1 MSEEYHETLLTS
13 MNQSCTIIQQS
24 FLLRN
29 SAIAMPLRLLKFA
42 LSKEYPE
49 PRMFRSYDRLK
60 SSYDAVIIGGGG
72 HGLAAAY
79 YLSRDYGIRNIAV
92 VEKNYIGSGNTGR
105 NTTIIRS
112 NYLTAEGVKFYDES
126 VRLWQDLSQEFDLNL
141 FYSTRG
147 HFTLAHTDAS
157 LRTMRWRAEV
167 NKHFGIDSELV
178 DSEEVQK
185 ACPHMDMTCG
195 GHAPILGALYHAPG
209 SIARHDAVAWGYGR
223 GADQRGV
230 EIHQKTEVL
239 GITVEAGKVTG
250 VQTSRGFISTPKVLC
265 AVAGSTPRILDMV
278 GLRSPL
284 YIHPLQAMVSEPMK
298 PWLDPIIVSGSLHV
312 YVSQT
317 ARGELVMGASLDP
330 YELHSTR
337 STLDFVEGLAA
348 RMLDLFPFL
357 SHVNVVRQWAGMA
370 DMTPDFAPI
379 MGKTPVEGF
388 YLDAGWG
395 TWGFKATPVCGKT
408 MAYTVTNDQNHD
420 LIQDFSLSRFTNYQL
435 VGEKGAAS
443 VGH

>member
-1 MSEEYHETLLTS
+1 
-13 MNQSCTIIQQS
+13 
-24 FLLRN
+24 
-29 SAIAMPLRLLKFA
+29 MPLRLLKFG
-42 LSKEYPE
+42 LSHTYPE
-49 PRMFRSYDRLK
+49 PRMFRQPDRLK
-60 SSYDAVIIGGGG
+60 SHYDVVIIGGGG

-79 YLSRDYGIRNIAV
+79 YLAKDHGITNVAV
-92 VEKNYIGSGNTGR
+92 LEKGYLGGGNTGR

-112 NYLTAEGVKFYDES
+112 NYLTPEGVKFYDQS
-126 VRLWQDLSQEFDLNL
+126 VTLWQDLSEDFNLNL

-147 HFTLAHTDAS
+147 HFTLAHTDAA

-167 NKHFGIDSELV
+167 NKHYGVDSELV
-178 DSEEVQK
+178 GPEEIRT
-185 ACPHMDMTCG
+185 ACPEMDLNCG
-195 GHAPILGALYHAPG
+195 GHLPILGALYHAPG

-230 EIHQKTEVL
+230 DIHQQTEVT
-239 GITVEAGKVTG
+239 GITTQGGRITG
-250 VQTSRGFISTPKVLC
+250 VQTNRGDISTSTVLC
-265 AVAGSTPRILDMV
+265 AVAGFTPRILQMV

-298 PWLDPIIVSGSLHV
+298 AWLNPIIVSGSLHV

-337 STLDFVEGLAA
+337 STFDFVEGLCAH
-348 RMLDLFPFL
+348 MLDLFPFL
-357 SHVNVVRQWAGMA
+357 SQVKIVRQWAGMA

-379 MGKTPVEGF
+379 MGKTPIDGF

-408 MAYTVTNDQNHD
+408 MAATIARDRPHE
-420 LIQDFSLSRFTNYQL
+420 LIQDFSLDRFAQYHL
-435 VGEKGAAS
+435 LGEKGAAS

>member
-1 MSEEYHETLLTS
+1 
-13 MNQSCTIIQQS
+13 
-24 FLLRN
+24 
-29 SAIAMPLRLLKFA
+29 MPLQLLKFGLA
-42 LSKEYPE
+42 KHHPE
-49 PRMFRSYDRLK
+49 PRMFRQPDRLK
-60 SSYDAVIIGGGG
+60 PSYDAVIIGGGG

-79 YLSRDYGIRNIAV
+79 YLARDYGMTNVAV
-92 VEKNYIGSGNTGR
+92 LERSYLGGGNTGR

-112 NYLTAEGVKFYDES
+112 NYLTPEGVKFYDQS
-126 VRLWQDLSQEFDLNL
+126 LQLWQDLSQDFDLNL
-141 FYSTRG
+141 FYSNRG
-147 HFTLAHTDAS
+147 HFTLAHSDAS

-167 NKHFGIDSELV
+167 NKHYGVDSELV
-178 DSEEVQK
+178 DADTVAR
-185 ACPHMDMTCG
+185 ACPGMDITCAG
-195 GHAPILGALYHAPG
+195 KAPVLGALYHAPG

-230 EIHQKTEVL
+230 EIHQQTEVL
-239 GITVEAGKVTG
+239 AIKTEADRVVGVE
-250 VQTSRGFISTPKVLC
+250 TSRGSISTPRVLS
-265 AVAGSTPRILDMV
+265 AVAGFTPRILQLL

-284 YIHPLQAMVSEPMK
+284 YVHPLQAMVSEPMK

-330 YELHSTR
+330 YELHATR
-337 STLDFVEGLAA
+337 STLDFVEGLCAH
-348 RMLDLFPFL
+348 MLELFPCL
-357 SHVNVVRQWAGMA
+357 SNVKIVRQWAGMA

-379 MGKTPVEGF
+379 MGKTPIAGF

-408 MAYTVTNDQNHD
+408 MAYTIAHD
-420 LIQDFSLSRFTNYQL
+420 RPHELIKDFGLDRFQRYEL